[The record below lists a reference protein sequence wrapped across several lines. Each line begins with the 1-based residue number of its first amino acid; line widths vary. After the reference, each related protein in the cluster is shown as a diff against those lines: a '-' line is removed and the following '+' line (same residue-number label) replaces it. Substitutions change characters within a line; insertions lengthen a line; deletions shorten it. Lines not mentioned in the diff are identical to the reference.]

1 MPRFL
6 CGDYQAALDILN
18 HRQVL
23 APCNDLPDYKVHWMA
38 ALCLANLGRLPEAV
52 LQLQLARQ
60 CVTCEWADECI
71 SVLLLRLKGQL
82 GMDVVDGD
90 DDLPPLL
97 GFDGG
102 SL

>member
-1 MPRFL
+1 
-6 CGDYQAALDILN
+6 
-18 HRQVL
+18 
-23 APCNDLPDYKVHWMA
+23 MA

-60 CVTCEWADECI
+60 CVTCERADECI

-82 GMDVVDGD
+82 GMADMVGDGDD